1 MNKQSLYILMFLM
14 AGIFSACSD
23 NEDNGN
29 NESPF
34 QAISKIT
41 LSETISNDGGAV
53 QKTEV
58 YSFISNKLATRSTLQ
73 EFYGQSMENGVSCTY
88 SGNQAFFTDNS
99 GNTATYTTSEGG
111 YATRCICQMGS
122 QTREYHFSYSNNY
135 LTQIDEE
142 IDGEP
147 YSTVRLQYSD
157 GDLLSVDAN
166 GHKTFFQAGADSNS
180 YQLPCLLFNDIYPLS
195 VHIDAIYARLLGKQ
209 SLHLIARTNPE
220 GNEEEWTDYSYQFD
234 EESGKPI
241 QIATATTSTGLV
253 YDKYGNAT
261 EVTQTDRRAIGIS
274 IE

>member
-1 MNKQSLYILMFLM
+1 MNKQSLNIALCLI
-14 AGIFSACSD
+14 AVIFSACSD
-23 NEDNGN
+23 DEDSGN
-29 NESPF
+29 PLF
-34 QAISKIT
+34 AVSKIT
-41 LSETISNDGGAV
+41 LSETISNDGGTV

-58 YSFISNKLATRSTLQ
+58 YSFISNKLVTHSTLQ
-73 EFYGQSMENGVSCTY
+73 EFHGQRLENGVNCTY
-88 SGNQAFFTDNS
+88 SGNQAVFTDNS
-99 GNTATYTTSEGG
+99 GNTATYTTDEGG
-111 YATRCICQMGS
+111 YATQCIYQMGS

-135 LTQIDEE
+135 LTQIDEK
-142 IDGEP
+142 IDNEP
-147 YSTVRLQYSD
+147 YSTMQLQYSD

-253 YDKYGNAT
+253 YDKYGNPT
-261 EVTQTDRRAIGIS
+261 EITQTDRRAIGIS